1 MKNEE
6 IIKKLKEELPDF
18 DWTEQKDGTI
28 EASMAC
34 ATFIAGIGYFNSDFE
49 LDFSVYVK
57 RKVLSYLE
65 EKNLLSDVDEF
76 ENKLGLDKNNRY
88 SDDPIPFN
96 TIDENFLDL
105 VIKGLRIWKNE
116 LDKLRKGDTDEDQLI
131 IIHPDWDL
139 KGFEKDFKFIT
150 KEPDSCFDPRLGVMS
165 TKDWDFGN
173 EDLRDELQENS
184 GDCFCI
190 WPYDEDDDWI
200 SIDDDELKDAKNELQ
215 QIYPDLSKF
224 TKIYNTDFD

>member
-28 EASMAC
+28 ETSVAC
-34 ATFIAGIGYFNSDFE
+34 ATFIAGIGYSNSDFE
-49 LDFSVYVK
+49 LDFSVDVK

-76 ENKLGLDKNNRY
+76 ENKLGLDKNNKY

-105 VIKGLRIWKNE
+105 VIKGLKIWKDE

-165 TKDWDFGN
+165 TKDWDFGK
-173 EDLRDELQENS
+173 EELRDELQYNS
-184 GDCFCI
+184 CDCFCI
-190 WPYDEDDDWI
+190 WPYDEDDD